1 VHVECSGHTFS
12 GMTVPHRT
20 PSGLPHPARSA
31 PLGAPQRAQQEG
43 KLRCGLGRAAL
54 AAKVSAMRRR
64 VEQHRAARARGQPPQ
79 PRSELGGAPGGH
91 ARVVRGGGDQRGRV
105 GGAARGAQRVVRA
118 ERGQG
123 GTVGGSPSS
132 SRSCAVSGSPPSSI
146 AVSTSTNGACPET
159 QRKMT
164 SMTLT
169 LPYTPES
176 ASRARSCDR
185 ATTKPIAR
193 RPDAC
198 NSGRQRPRRAPAA
211 RPRRS
216 ASAAARARR
225 PRPAR
230 PRWRRAARRT
240 PGPPGRLPPAS
251 PRMPPGRSQTWP
263 SRAARPPRARR
274 GRTRRRRARAPTPG
288 STRAPAR
295 AGPQVLSPP
304 TLPLAL
310 PQPYTC
316 AHASVHPRA
325 CTRRPADAQP
335 AHLILRAGAA
345 HAATMQAFPQAADS
359 GMGPLGWACGRPA
372 AGAAAAAAAARARP
386 PAHAF
391 GVHPACSAS
400 QPLERVSC

>member
-1 VHVECSGHTFS
+1 MNGAYMMTQKVSTLVHVECSGHTFS

-54 AAKVSAMRRR
+54 AAKVPAVRRR

-79 PRSELGGAPGGH
+79 PRGELGGAPGGH

-169 LPYTPES
+169 LPYTHPS
-176 ASRARSCDR
+176 Q
-185 ATTKPIAR
+185 P
-193 RPDAC
+193 
-198 NSGRQRPRRAPAA
+198 RAPAA
-211 RPRRS
+211 ATAPQQNQSHAGPTRATAAGS
-216 ASAAARARR
+216 ARGARLQHG
-225 PRPAR
+225 
-230 PRWRRAARRT
+230 RAVA
-240 PGPPGRLPPAS
+240 L
-251 PRMPPGRSQTWP
+251 
-263 SRAARPPRARR
+263 RPPHERGAR
-274 GRTRRRRARAPTPG
+274 GQ
-288 STRAPAR
+288 PAR
-295 AGPQVLSPP
+295 AGAAQHDAPRGRQ
-304 TLPLAL
+304 AGRR
-310 PQPYTC
+310 QP
-316 AHASVHPRA
+316 VRA
-325 CTRRPADAQP
+325 CLQVAYRRG
-335 AHLILRAGAA
+335 LRAP
-345 HAATMQAFPQAADS
+345 H
-359 GMGPLGWACGRPA
+359 GRLVP
-372 AGAAAAAAAARARP
+372 GAAALAAAAHVRPRQGP
-386 PAHAF
+386 PARLRA
-391 GVHPACSAS
+391 PDRRCSAR
-400 QPLERVSC
+400 QP